1 MSNRTRRHSV
11 VEWALSAM
19 GITFVALAVLTMD
32 TPARDYVHGMAVS
45 TKAGDFAPRMPQPL
59 ADAGRSAWQLCKDH
73 GPLAG
78 FAGAAVV
85 LVAFMRQMR

>member
-1 MSNRTRRHSV
+1 
-11 VEWALSAM
+11 
-19 GITFVALAVLTMD
+19 
-32 TPARDYVHGMAVS
+32 MAVS
-45 TKAGDFAPRMPQPL
+45 TKAGDLAPRMPQPL

>member
-19 GITFVALAVLTMD
+19 GITIVALAVLTMD
-32 TPARDYVHGMAVS
+32 TPARDYVHGMALS
-45 TKAGDFAPRMPQPL
+45 SGASDFALRVPQPL
-59 ADAGRSAWQLCKDH
+59 ADAGRSAWRICEDH

-78 FAGAAVV
+78 FAGVAIV
-85 LVAFMRQMR
+85 LVAFMRRMR